1 MSTQIIRGTTY
12 RDGFS
17 DIPEKILLHDND
29 IISTRHGKYK
39 VEKILGKGGFGT
51 VCKVISEFDEC
62 IYAFKLLNLW
72 EMRPD
77 EYDFLTT
84 KFKQGYRAGKLSSSN
99 VVNSYEMGFLGG
111 NPYIVM
117 EYCPNKSLEDNLAYF
132 DNEKKYFR
140 LAAELLNGLEALHKH
155 GIIHRDIKPENI
167 LFDENMTAKLTD
179 FDLSGHLNNRLTHR
193 NFFGHAK
200 VVFGTIAYS
209 APEQL
214 RHSTYFKLTLPSMD
228 IYSFAATMYYVLSNG
243 KNPYGEA
250 KSDLKEI
257 EAYKKKKEKDK
268 PTPLSRYQPML
279 DPKWEHLMNR
289 CLEADHKK
297 RVQNVHEVRAILGI
311 PDGWIPTP
319 SGPILKVL
327 AGALQEEFELLRYKK
342 GVITLGR
349 VSDGSNDIEVKE
361 RGTTYLSRKQ
371 CTLEKIGSDWLL
383 RDGQFVK
390 EFGKTFWRNSPN
402 GTIINDKKL
411 TGRDYKVLSHGDFI
425 KMADCVLKF
434 EKN

>member
-12 RDGFS
+12 RDGLS

-51 VCKVISEFDEC
+51 VCKVISEFDERV
-62 IYAFKLLNLW
+62 YAFKLLNLW

-77 EYDFLTT
+77 EFDFLTT
-84 KFKQGYRAGKLSSSN
+84 KFKQGYNAGRLSSPN
-99 VVNSYEMGFLGG
+99 VVNSYDMGFLGG
-111 NPYIVM
+111 NPYILM

-132 DNEKKYFR
+132 DSEKKLIR
-140 LAAELLNGLEALHKH
+140 LAAELLNGLEALHKR

-167 LFDENMTAKLTD
+167 LFDQNMTAKLTD

-228 IYSFAATMYYVLSNG
+228 IYSFAATMYFVLSNG

-250 KSDLKEI
+250 KPDLKEI
-257 EAYKKKKEKDK
+257 EAYKKKKEKEK
-268 PTPLSRYQPML
+268 PTPLSKYKPNIE
-279 DPKWEHLMNR
+279 PKWERLMQK
-289 CLEADHKK
+289 CLEPDHKK
-297 RVQNVHEVRAILGI
+297 RLQNIHEVRAILGI

-319 SGPILKVL
+319 SGPVIKIL
-327 AGALQEEFELLRYKK
+327 AGAMQEEYALNKFKK

-349 VSDGSNDIEVKE
+349 ASDGSNDIEVKE
-361 RGTTYLSRKQ
+361 RGTSFISRKQ

-383 RDGQFVK
+383 RDGQFTR
-390 EFGKTFWRNSPN
+390 EFGKTFWRSSPN
-402 GTIINDKKL
+402 GTTVNEKRL
-411 TGRDYKVLSHGDFI
+411 TGRDYLVLAHGDYI
-425 KMADCVLKF
+425 RMGDCVIKF

>member
-12 RDGFS
+12 RDGLS

-51 VCKVISEFDEC
+51 VCKVISEFDERV
-62 IYAFKLLNLW
+62 YAFKLLNLW

-84 KFKQGYRAGKLSSSN
+84 KFKQGYRAGKLLSPN

-132 DNEKKYFR
+132 DHEKKYLR

-228 IYSFAATMYYVLSNG
+228 IYSFAATMYFVLSRG

-250 KSDLKEI
+250 KPDLKEI
-257 EAYKKKKEKDK
+257 EAYKKKKEKEK
-268 PTPLSRYQPML
+268 PTPLYNYNHNL
-279 DPKWEHLMNR
+279 DSKWEMMIQK
-289 CLEADHKK
+289 CLEPDHKK
-297 RVQNVHEVRAILGI
+297 RPQNIHEVRVMLGI
-311 PDGWIPTP
+311 PDDWIPTP
-319 SGPILKVL
+319 SGPVIKIL
-327 AGALQEEFELLRYKK
+327 AGAIQEEYALNKFKK

-349 VSDGSNDIEVKE
+349 ASDGSNDIEVKE
-361 RGTTYLSRKQ
+361 RGTSYISRKQ
-371 CTLEKIGSDWLL
+371 CTLEKIGNEWLL
-383 RDGQFVK
+383 RDGQFAN
-390 EFGKTFWRNSPN
+390 EYGKTFWRNSPN
-402 GTIINDKKL
+402 GTTINDKKL
-411 TGRDYKVLSHGDFI
+411 IGRDYKVLSHGDFI
-425 KMADCVLKF
+425 KMADCVIKF